1 MSVFALVVML
11 MLLVALLVV
20 SAWKLWIYFSAYFM
34 LSKRTNAD
42 KIKFIAYSS
51 FFKNHYNVI
60 LNFANN
66 RITIEYA
73 FVGIL
78 SLITL
83 FGLINYRKKWITYND
98 FEFTYY
104 TGDITEY
111 YFVDYFVKL
120 IIILTISFGGALAWW
135 YVYYQAEDNKLV
147 ESEKNLKKF
156 ILDHIDYTYLAKK
169 SVIPKYNIDAYLKT
183 KPDSLNNQIDLFN
196 VSLTVNIMN
205 SPKFKSLS
213 DDLKKYSKEIYS
225 DVDVFKIPGDNDIS
239 KIKAN
244 VAKNIDD
251 PSYYMIANYYHNDDA
266 PLPTLHVL
274 LYNIYANIKNYET
287 IKGNVK
293 NIIDAYLNPKDTS
306 NPKAKDAKE
315 IKEIYDIGKKYFKD
329 TIRIYKGI
337 YDKYYTYYV
346 YNILITNFLI
356 IYVFLILIYIWIKKG
371 TTDDFF
377 TFDTEFRKY
386 GMFLIAVYYTL
397 TCPAILFGIT

>member
-1 MSVFALVVML
+1 MSDFALVVMV
-11 MLLVALLVV
+11 MLLVALLGV
-20 SAWKLWIYFSAYFM
+20 SAGKLGIYFNAYFM

-78 SLITL
+78 FLITL

-169 SVIPKYNIDAYLKT
+169 SVIPKYNIDAYLKI

-225 DVDVFKIPGDNDIS
+225 HADVNKNPVQDDIS

-244 VAKNIDD
+244 VAKNIND

-274 LYNIYANIKNYET
+274 LYNIYANIKAKEYANIKENVNT
-287 IKGNVK
+287 IIN
-293 NIIDAYLNPKDTS
+293 AYLNPKLG
-306 NPKAKDAKE
+306 NNAKE

-371 TTDDFF
+371 ASDDFF